1 MGITLHGIG
10 VVGGIAIG
18 HAHLMSHE
26 EIDVA
31 HYEISEAQVPAEQA
45 RFDKAVRTTRKELE
59 MLWGSIPENAP
70 AELGSFLS
78 LHIMLLNDATLSRE
92 PRQMIEGQHC
102 NAEWALKQQL
112 DTLLAQFDEIEEE
125 YLRERRADVMQ
136 VVERLFKAL
145 AGQPATPH
153 LAPPPNKNSIL
164 VAHELSPADMVLFKD
179 NEFAAFVT
187 DVGGATS
194 HTAIVA
200 RSLDMP
206 AVLALHHAHQLI
218 QEGELL
224 IVDGIQGVVIID
236 PDEKILAEYKK
247 RQTAWNQERKRLK
260 GLKGKVPTTRDGVAV
275 ELMANI
281 ELPSDIEQ
289 VKANGAT
296 GVGLF
301 RSEFL
306 FLGRDEIPDEDEQF
320 EGYRQ
325 AVERMGNLPVVIRTL
340 DLGADKI
347 PKWQHNDQSVNPALG
362 LCGIRLCLSEPQMF
376 RAQLRAL
383 LRASHYGNLQL
394 LVPMLI
400 SLTELSQMLM
410 HLELAKQSLADEGI
424 PFNRDIKVGA
434 MIETPAAAVL
444 VTSFLKHVD
453 FVSIGTNDLIQYTL
467 AIDRGDDTVAH
478 LYDPLHPAVLHLIHQ
493 TIKSADRVGVPVSVC
508 GEMAGDKTL
517 TRLLLGLGLRKFSM
531 HPAHLLDVKNLVLNT
546 DLVQIQPLINKMLKA
561 EDSDKMRD
569 LLEQLNA
576 L

>member
-1 MGITLHGIG
+1 MGISLHGIG

-31 HYEISEAQVPAEQA
+31 HYEIPADQVPAEQV
-45 RFDKAVRTTRKELE
+45 RFDKAIRATRKELE

-78 LHIMLLNDATLSRE
+78 LHIMILNDNTLSRE
-92 PRQMIEGQHC
+92 PRVLIEEQRC

-112 DTLLAQFDEIEEE
+112 DMLLAQFDEIEEE

-136 VVERLFKAL
+136 VTERIFKAL
-145 AGQPATPH
+145 AGQPGSNGLLVPVA
-153 LAPPPNKNSIL
+153 KNSIL

-179 NEFAAFVT
+179 HQFAAFVT

-206 AVLALHHAHQLI
+206 AVLALHHAHELI

-224 IVDGIQGVVIID
+224 IVDGIQGVVIVD
-236 PDEKILAEYKK
+236 PDDKILAEYKK
-247 RQTAWNQERKRLK
+247 RQTSWIQERKRLK
-260 GLKGKVPTTRDGVAV
+260 GLKGKVPTTKDGVAV
-275 ELMANI
+275 ELLSNI
-281 ELPSDIEQ
+281 ELPSDLDQ
-289 VKANGAT
+289 VRANGAT

-306 FLGRDEIPDEDEQF
+306 FLGRDEMPCEDEQF
-320 EGYRQ
+320 EAYR
-325 AVERMGNLPVVIRTL
+325 AVAEEMGTLPTTIRTL

-347 PKWQHNDQSVNPALG
+347 PKWQKDDASINPALG
-362 LCGIRLCLSEPQMF
+362 LCGIRLCLAEPQMF
-376 RAQLRAL
+376 RTQLRAL

-400 SLTELSQMLM
+400 SITELSQTLM
-410 HLELAKQSLADEGI
+410 HIELAKQSLTDEGI
-424 PFNRDIKVGA
+424 PFNRNIRVGA
-434 MIETPAAAVL
+434 MVETPAAV
-444 VTSFLKHVD
+444 VMISSFLKYVD
-453 FVSIGTNDLIQYTL
+453 FISIGTNDLIQYTL
-467 AIDRGDDTVAH
+467 AIDRGDDAVAH
-478 LYDPLHPAVLHLIHQ
+478 LYEPVHPAVLHLIHQ
-493 TIKSADRVGVPVSVC
+493 TIKAADRVGVPVSVC
-508 GEMAGDKTL
+508 GEMAGDHHL

-531 HPAHLLDVKNLVLNT
+531 HPAHLLDVKQKVLNT
-546 DLVQIQPLINKMLKA
+546 DLIEIQQHINRMLKA
-561 EDSDKMRD
+561 EDSDKMRY
-569 LLEQLNA
+569 LLDQLNA
-576 L
+576 M